1 MKISR
6 IFYGY
11 WVLAT
16 CFILN
21 VISAGCGPIS
31 FSFFVTSLEESL
43 GWSRTDIMTAFTL
56 FFICSAISAPFAG
69 RMVHHYGA
77 RKVISLGCVVACL
90 GYFLLGQT
98 NSHWQFYIGYAL
110 AGTGVASTGPVI
122 TTLVVSNW
130 FVRRRGAAVGAL
142 SMGPG
147 IAGLLFTP
155 VVLIYLLPNLGWS
168 NTYLIYA
175 AITGGLGIP
184 LAALVIRTKP
194 SDMDEL
200 PDGKANIS
208 TSNTDAES
216 VLITEGITLRHA
228 LSTQAFWLLG
238 ITILFVSTQMGVIQ
252 SQIPHLEDLGFS
264 AGIVASTMSTF
275 AVTSALGPLIF
286 GWLIDRIRIKSTAT
300 IAVSL
305 ISISI
310 VILIQITENT
320 SPWFIWGYAAI
331 LGLGV
336 GGWMPSMSLLTST
349 NFGLLA
355 YGTIYG
361 VLRVFLGIGA
371 AVAPIFTG
379 YIYDSRGSFSLAFI
393 IIAVVIALGIPTILA
408 IQRPKPLDQLPT
420 TNGRWFNPN
429 CINLL

>member
-11 WVLAT
+11 WVLVT

-31 FSFFVTSLEESL
+31 FSFFVTPLEESL
-43 GWSRTDIMTAFTL
+43 GWSRTDIMTAFTF

-77 RKVISLGCVVACL
+77 RKVISLGGVVACL
-90 GYFLLGQT
+90 GYFLVGQT
-98 NSHWQFYIGYAL
+98 NSLWQFYIGYAL
-110 AGTGVASTGPVI
+110 AGTGVATTGPVI

-184 LAALVIRTKP
+184 LAALVIRTEP

-208 TSNTDAES
+208 ASNTDAES

-252 SQIPHLEDLGFS
+252 SQIPHLEDLDFS

-275 AVTSALGPLIF
+275 AVTSALGPLLF

-361 VLRVFLGIGA
+361 VLSVFMSTGA

-393 IIAVVIALGIPTILA
+393 ITAVVIALGIPAILA
-408 IQRPKPLDQLPT
+408 IRRPKPLD
-420 TNGRWFNPN
+420 
-429 CINLL
+429 